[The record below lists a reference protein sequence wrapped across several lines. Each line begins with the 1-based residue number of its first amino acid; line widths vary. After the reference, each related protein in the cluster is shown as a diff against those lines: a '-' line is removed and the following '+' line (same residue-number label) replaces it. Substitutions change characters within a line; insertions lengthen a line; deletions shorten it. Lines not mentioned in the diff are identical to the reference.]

1 MDLHSYPKL
10 LRQEIIQVLHKFEI
24 AFVDENDITNPKPD
38 VVLDL
43 YTRILNHLLDF
54 LEEDNDQLDQLE
66 FESLARLENPD
77 RFVQSFRFTKLYN
90 KIKKMINALKCP
102 KEYTFNLADLVKP
115 DADRTEFFLSALL
128 NFCLDRYA
136 RMDAISPL
144 VVELNDLEQQIMD
157 IEKTKIAELKSAIAE
172 CKEAREREMPCVQEV
187 DAKVKELRQTIANLN
202 NKQMSLRTTLKK
214 LKEKTVEMDDKISSA
229 EFRLVQNVQE
239 NGNLRSKIVQSPD
252 KIQRALEEKKLARE
266 EARND
271 ERLTMHTFHE
281 KTSLVEVLSKT
292 HKNMSKHYRQMQA
305 IQEQVNSAKSVE
317 KDLKAIKVK
326 LGDEEV
332 LEKSLEAKLVEMQS
346 KGIFLCKQAMAVLHF
361 QVDGVMVYIIYATIQ
376 CYFVLIST
384 RKLQC
389 YITFLFKHVY
399 YTCVCVLFSLHL
411 FMLVFPSS
419 VEHMEGLKKQL
430 EKECSTVTEEG
441 TKYLISKK
449 SEVESKRVVI
459 ETRQRNVEALLSKV
473 DSVNSTIT
481 SVKESVAVNVDLIDG
496 KSREIVE
503 EFHRY
508 SNSIARVV
516 ESGLKGPT
524 IEGTGSDNLGSNR
537 TQLEKEVPHEQLIH
551 HQDSGPKP
559 SRVYSRRKGKS
570 VIGTG

>member
-77 RFVQSFRFTKLYN
+77 LFVKSFRVTKLYN

-115 DADRTEFFLSALL
+115 DPDRTEFFLSALL

-252 KIQRALEEKKLARE
+252 KIQRALEEKMLARE

-346 KGIFLCKQAMAVLHF
+346 K
-361 QVDGVMVYIIYATIQ
+361 
-376 CYFVLIST
+376 
-384 RKLQC
+384 
-389 YITFLFKHVY
+389 
-399 YTCVCVLFSLHL
+399 
-411 FMLVFPSS
+411 

-481 SVKESVAVNVDLIDG
+481 SVKESAAVNVDLIDG

-570 VIGTG
+570 VIGG

>member
-1 MDLHSYPKL
+1 
-10 LRQEIIQVLHKFEI
+10 
-24 AFVDENDITNPKPD
+24 
-38 VVLDL
+38 
-43 YTRILNHLLDF
+43 
-54 LEEDNDQLDQLE
+54 
-66 FESLARLENPD
+66 
-77 RFVQSFRFTKLYN
+77 
-90 KIKKMINALKCP
+90 
-102 KEYTFNLADLVKP
+102 
-115 DADRTEFFLSALL
+115 
-128 NFCLDRYA
+128 
-136 RMDAISPL
+136 
-144 VVELNDLEQQIMD
+144 
-157 IEKTKIAELKSAIAE
+157 
-172 CKEAREREMPCVQEV
+172 MPCVQEV

-281 KTSLVEVLSKT
+281 KTSLVEVLSKINLSIPFQT

-361 QVDGVMVYIIYATIQ
+361 QVD
-376 CYFVLIST
+376 
-384 RKLQC
+384 
-389 YITFLFKHVY
+389 
-399 YTCVCVLFSLHL
+399 
-411 FMLVFPSS
+411 

-481 SVKESVAVNVDLIDG
+481 SVKESAAVNVDLIDG

-559 SRVYSRRKGKS
+559 SRVYSRRKAAAKPELRLSGEPVCVPYKVGRNRHSDRVHCGKRE
-570 VIGTG
+570 